1 MTDFGVVAD
10 VGASVGAGAGAGVG
24 IGVGV
29 GDGIAVVVVILVV
42 VLGLFVTVTAVVV
55 GDITAAVVLRALGA
69 NVTEVT
75 TAVVAICDMGLVV
88 ETPGPCLPLL
98 PLTAAVGF
106 CVGDAV
112 GAGARE
118 RTVPEMYPCTG

>member
-10 VGASVGAGAGAGVG
+10 VGASVGAGTGAG
-24 IGVGV
+24 
-29 GDGIAVVVVILVV
+29 VVILVV

-112 GAGARE
+112 SAGARE